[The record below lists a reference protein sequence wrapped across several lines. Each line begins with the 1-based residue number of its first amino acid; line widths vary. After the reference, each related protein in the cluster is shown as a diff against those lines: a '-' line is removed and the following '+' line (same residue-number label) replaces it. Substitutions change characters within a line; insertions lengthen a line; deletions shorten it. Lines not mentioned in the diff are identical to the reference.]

1 MSTMSPGVDIGAGDR
16 LRATLAWCR
25 WFERTRAWPIEL
37 RVRDALELHSLH
49 LGSAPTVAVGQV
61 MQCTVEPASARMSP
75 AGISRVVLEAPNE

>member
-16 LRATLAWCR
+16 LSSALAWCR
-25 WFERTRAWPIEL
+25 WFERTGGWPVASDVPSP
-37 RVRDALELHSLH
+37 RMGGVGAQVRPARGRL
-49 LGSAPTVAVGQV
+49 